1 MGFVILLISYAIN
14 LLTII
19 IIVDIFLSYFMDPYQ
34 PVRRALDSVVNPLLN
49 PIRRIVPPVSMIDF
63 SPLILLIIV
72 QIVGNVLINL
82 LRGI

>member
-1 MGFVILLISYAIN
+1 MGFAILLISYAVN
-14 LLTII
+14 LLTIV

-34 PVRRALDSVVNPLLN
+34 PIRRALDAVVNPLLN

-72 QIVGNVLINL
+72 QVLGNVLINL
-82 LRGI
+82 LRGV